1 MSIYN
6 GKAWDKLNKW
16 KLIPILLS
24 LQRKVESA
32 NNDILE
38 EVYKLNQKFSQ
49 LETENSVMKQAN

>member
-6 GKAWDKLNKW
+6 GKALDKLNKW